1 MEAGSLTTTRESDRM
16 TRARHIDAILPRLA
30 GRSLVLIGMM
40 GAGKSSVGRRLAQ
53 ALGVAFVD
61 ADDEIESAANMTI
74 PEIFATHGEDYFRN
88 GERRVIERLLEG
100 GPQVLATG
108 GGAFMNAE
116 TRENIAKKGIS
127 IWLKADFDVLMNRV
141 RRRTHRPLLKDPD
154 PEGVMRRLLAE
165 RNPVYAEANLTLH
178 SRDVPH
184 EMVVDDLLASLAH
197 YLESETADRAETR
210 QESL

>member
-1 MEAGSLTTTRESDRM
+1 MTTTRESERM
-16 TRARHIDAILPRLA
+16 ARAQHVDAILSRLA

-53 ALGVAFVD
+53 ALGLAFVD

-108 GGAFMNAE
+108 GGAFMNPE

-165 RNPVYAEANLTLH
+165 RNPVYAEASLTLH

-197 YLESETADRAETR
+197 YLESEAANSAETR

>member
-1 MEAGSLTTTRESDRM
+1 MKFQGLCRQLNY
-16 TRARHIDAILPRLA
+16 I
-30 GRSLVLIGMM
+30 
-40 GAGKSSVGRRLAQ
+40 KK
-53 ALGVAFVD
+53 
-61 ADDEIESAANMTI
+61 
-74 PEIFATHGEDYFRN
+74 
-88 GERRVIERLLEG
+88 
-100 GPQVLATG
+100 
-108 GGAFMNAE
+108 
-116 TRENIAKKGIS
+116 ENIAKKGIS

-197 YLESETADRAETR
+197 YLESEAVDSAETR